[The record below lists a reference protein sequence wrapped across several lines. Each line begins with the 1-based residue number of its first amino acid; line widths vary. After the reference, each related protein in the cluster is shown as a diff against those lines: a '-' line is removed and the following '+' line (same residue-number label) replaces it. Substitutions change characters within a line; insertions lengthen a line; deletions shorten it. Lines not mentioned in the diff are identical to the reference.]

1 MRKHKTNKTK
11 IQPLKRL
18 IVPIEVGGCA
28 LIVNPVSA
36 RRIVLFVR
44 THTAQRLIA
53 EIDVERALALQFA
66 LHEAISAV
74 EEDANGEA

>member
-11 IQPLKRL
+11 IQPPKRL

-28 LIVNPVSA
+28 LIVNPVNA
-36 RRIVLFVR
+36 RRIVLNVS
-44 THTAQRLIA
+44 THTGQRLIA

-66 LHEAISAV
+66 LHEAIRTI
-74 EEDANGEA
+74 EEENGEA